1 MLLHAEA
8 FPRHFRGKE
17 TPIQPIPEMIGARL
31 LDLRQG
37 AQLSQE
43 RLADAAG
50 LSTNY
55 ISMIE
60 KGQRLPSLEV
70 LSRLARV
77 LGVPVTAFFDDAVP
91 EGPLE
96 RELRRLAVYL
106 RRRQPEDVRKLY
118 AIARVLFRDSG
129 IEP

>member
-1 MLLHAEA
+1 MPGE
-8 FPRHFRGKE
+8 E
-17 TPIQPIPEMIGARL
+17 TTIQRLPEMIGTRL
-31 LDLRQG
+31 LDLRRG

-55 ISMIE
+55 ISVIE

-77 LGVPVTAFFDDAVP
+77 LGVPLTAFFDEGIPD
-91 EGPLE
+91 GPLE
-96 RELRRLAVYL
+96 RELRRLTVYL
-106 RRRQPEDVRKLY
+106 RRCEPEEVRKLY
-118 AIARVLFRDSG
+118 AIARVLLAD
-129 IEP
+129 